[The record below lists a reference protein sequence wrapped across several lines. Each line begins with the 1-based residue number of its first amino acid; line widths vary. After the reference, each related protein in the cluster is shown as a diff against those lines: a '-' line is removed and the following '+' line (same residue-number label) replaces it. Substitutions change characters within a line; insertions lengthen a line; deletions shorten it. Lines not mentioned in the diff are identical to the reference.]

1 MPWYIALPAGLV
13 LGVVIDQVI
22 HYFRRKND
30 EKEIAN
36 AEEEANRIIT
46 NAIKTGEAKKREAEK
61 AALKAEILKE
71 LKESGV
77 IPSEDKKPVTEPK
90 KTDNKPKGKK

>member
-1 MPWYIALPAGLV
+1 MLYDPTEYL
-13 LGVVIDQVI
+13 
-22 HYFRRKND
+22 RKQR
-30 EKEIAN
+30 E
-36 AEEEANRIIT
+36 AEEERKALTETKRREL
-46 NAIKTGEAKKREAEK
+46 EAKKREAEK

-77 IPSEDKKPVTEPK
+77 IPSEDNKPVTEPK